1 MKTLSKTYNTIENFF
16 YKPSDNLEFLSFF
29 RIAVGLLILLHFC
42 SIISDFDMLFSSKS
56 IIPQDI
62 MTAFQPDF
70 LITFPKIVKTLE
82 VIGITESATIL
93 TTKILY
99 IGLAICI
106 VIGFFSRMSAFLL
119 LFIQIALMKG
129 SSFFVYG
136 ADFFTSM
143 SLFYLILFSGDASFS
158 IHSLF
163 KKVKTNTTPNYMLI
177 KRLFQIHISIAYF
190 FSGLDKLL
198 GFNWRNGE
206 SIWKAI
212 NLPYANRD
220 FNFDFSWMADY
231 SNILIIA
238 GWGTII
244 IEMCYPLFVW
254 IPKTRKL
261 WMCLTISM
269 HIGIALVLNLYYF
282 SAIMIIWN
290 LTNFNFEEKK
300 IRVKSIYFLDFIFG
314 KNKTLAGPLV

>member
-1 MKTLSKTYNTIENFF
+1 MKTLATIYNSIENFF
-16 YKPSDNLEFLSFF
+16 YKSSNNTDFLSFF
-29 RIAVGLLILLHFC
+29 RIAVGLLVGIHF
-42 SIISDFDMLFSSKS
+42 IAVITDFDLLFSSKS
-56 IIPQDI
+56 VVPQDI
-62 MTAFQPDF
+62 MTAFNPDW
-70 LITFPKIVKTLE
+70 LITFPKIVNTL
-82 VIGITESATIL
+82 VPFGISEAMTIL
-93 TTKILY
+93 GAKILY
-99 IGLAICI
+99 ITLSLFIIIGL
-106 VIGFFSRMSAFLL
+106 FSRGSALL
-119 LFIQIALMKG
+119 LLILQISLLKG

-143 SLFYLILFSGDASFS
+143 SLFYLILFPADTSFS
-158 IHSLF
+158 VINLF
-163 KKVKTNTTPNYMLI
+163 RKIEIPKVNYMPI

-190 FSGLDKLL
+190 FSGLDKAL
-198 GFNWRNGE
+198 GFNWHNGE

-220 FNFDFSWMADY
+220 FSFDFSWMADY
-231 SNILIIA
+231 SFILIIV
-238 GWGTII
+238 GWSTII

-290 LTNFNFEEKK
+290 LSNFNFEGEKISFSIKKFHLLRWRNTASLK
-300 IRVKSIYFLDFIFG
+300 I
-314 KNKTLAGPLV
+314 N

>member
-1 MKTLSKTYNTIENFF
+1 MKTLETIYNNIEKFF
-16 YKPSDNLEFLSFF
+16 YKSSNNTDFLSFF
-29 RIAVGLLILLHFC
+29 RIAVGLLVGIHF
-42 SIISDFDMLFSSKS
+42 IAVITDFELLFSSKS
-56 IIPQDI
+56 VVPQDI
-62 MTAFQPDF
+62 MTAFNPDW
-70 LITFPKIVKTLE
+70 LITFPKIVNTLAPF
-82 VIGITESATIL
+82 GISEAMTIL
-93 TTKILY
+93 GAKILY
-99 IGLAICI
+99 ISLALFIIIGL
-106 VIGFFSRMSAFLL
+106 FSRGSALL
-119 LFIQIALMKG
+119 LLILQISLLKG

-143 SLFYLILFSGDASFS
+143 SLFYLILFPADTSFS
-158 IHSLF
+158 VINLF
-163 KKVKTNTTPNYMLI
+163 RKVDATKVNYMPI

-190 FSGLDKLL
+190 FSGLDKAL
-198 GFNWRNGE
+198 GFNWHNGE

-220 FNFDFSWMADY
+220 FSFDFSWMADY
-231 SNILIIA
+231 SFILIIV
-238 GWGTII
+238 GWATII

-290 LTNFNFEEKK
+290 LSNFNFEGKK
-300 IRVKSIYFLDFIFG
+300 ITFSIKKFHLLGWRNTASLKI
-314 KNKTLAGPLV
+314 N

>member
-1 MKTLSKTYNTIENFF
+1 MKTLTTIYNSIEKFF
-16 YKPSDNLEFLSFF
+16 YKSSNNTDFLSFF
-29 RIAVGLLILLHFC
+29 RIAVGLLVGIHF
-42 SIISDFDMLFSSKS
+42 IAVITDFELLFSSKS
-56 IIPQDI
+56 VVPQDI
-62 MTAFQPDF
+62 MTAFNPDW
-70 LITFPKIVKTLE
+70 LITFPKIVNTLAPF
-82 VIGITESATIL
+82 GISEAMTIL
-93 TTKILY
+93 GAKILY
-99 IGLAICI
+99 ISLALFIIIGL
-106 VIGFFSRMSAFLL
+106 FSRGSALL
-119 LFIQIALMKG
+119 LLILQISLLKG

-143 SLFYLILFSGDASFS
+143 SLFYLILFPADTSFS
-158 IHSLF
+158 VINLF
-163 KKVKTNTTPNYMLI
+163 RKVDATKVNYMPI

-190 FSGLDKLL
+190 FSGLDKAL
-198 GFNWRNGE
+198 GFNWHNGE

-220 FNFDFSWMADY
+220 FSFDFSWMADY
-231 SNILIIA
+231 SFILIIV
-238 GWGTII
+238 GWATII

-290 LTNFNFEEKK
+290 LSNFNFEGKK
-300 IRVKSIYFLDFIFG
+300 ITFSIKKFHLLGWRNTASLKI
-314 KNKTLAGPLV
+314 N